1 MDVHAKVEELKKAIV
16 LFEDMVAK
24 YQILPAALTCTA
36 LIKGFC
42 RGGRMDEAMELL
54 KMAEMKCKAD
64 FVTSNV
70 LHIIGPLMLNDD
82 LNDLEFGRF
91 AYNYDLELHE
101 EMLDEVSSNIE
112 KEAESK
118 FIDRLLPS
126 VKYEEDEEIKL
137 KYEDCAICLNDYR
150 DGELCRI
157 FPMCKHMF
165 HSDCIDIWLEK
176 SLTCPICRQY
186 VFGSS

>member
-1 MDVHAKVEELKKAIV
+1 MIPLVLEFSPSNHHNLVSEMGFFIIILLFIILSCTFVVFFMFYTSLK
-16 LFEDMVAK
+16 
-24 YQILPAALTCTA
+24 
-36 LIKGFC
+36 
-42 RGGRMDEAMELL
+42 
-54 KMAEMKCKAD
+54 
-64 FVTSNV
+64 
-70 LHIIGPLMLNDD
+70 HIIGPLMLNDD

>member
-1 MDVHAKVEELKKAIV
+1 
-16 LFEDMVAK
+16 
-24 YQILPAALTCTA
+24 
-36 LIKGFC
+36 
-42 RGGRMDEAMELL
+42 
-54 KMAEMKCKAD
+54 
-64 FVTSNV
+64 
-70 LHIIGPLMLNDD
+70 MLNDD